1 MQFSIKFLI
10 FIILFFFNII
20 LYFIILKILSYYLL
34 SSIFFNS
41 IVSCFFLFFI
51 NIFLQL
57 FIKLFNFYEIF
68 IASLSIVL
76 IFFTFSIFG
85 PIFID
90 RSISYQILFDINK
103 VQTLEI
109 DNYYEEI
116 LKDGGKNIYNKRFK
130 ELGYLKLI
138 KVDDS
143 NYELTNFGKLFTD
156 GLILINSI
164 SKNDT
169 K

>member
-34 SSIFFNS
+34 SSIFFNT
-41 IVSCFFLFFI
+41 IVLCFFLFFI

-116 LKDGGKNIYNKRFK
+116 LKDGGKNIYKKRFK

-143 NYELTNFGKLFTD
+143 NYELTNFGQLFTD

>member
-1 MQFSIKFLI
+1 M
-10 FIILFFFNII
+10 FFFNII

-34 SSIFFNS
+34 SSIFFNT
-41 IVSCFFLFFI
+41 IVLCFFLFFI

-116 LKDGGKNIYNKRFK
+116 LKDGGKNIYKKRFK

-143 NYELTNFGKLFTD
+143 NYELTNFGQLFTD

>member
-1 MQFSIKFLI
+1 M
-10 FIILFFFNII
+10 FFFNII
-20 LYFIILKILSYYLL
+20 FYFIILKILNHYLL
-34 SSIFFNS
+34 SSIFFNT
-41 IVSCFFLFFI
+41 IVLCFILFFI

-57 FIKLFNFYEIF
+57 YIKLFNIYEIF
-68 IASLSIVL
+68 TASLSIVL

-103 VQTLEI
+103 KQTLEI
-109 DNYYEEI
+109 ENYLEEI
-116 LKDGGKNIYNKRFK
+116 LKDGGKNIYKKRFK

-138 KVDDS
+138 KEEDS
-143 NYELTNFGKLFTD
+143 NYELTNFGQLFTD